1 MGQGVGRHIAAADD
15 HGIVFGAG
23 LGTMKK
29 VSFSMKGPFFGHHPQ
44 FYIGKFQELPQ
55 GIGLGKIQVLRGQD
69 LAHSLSIFDEGIL

>member
-1 MGQGVGRHIAAADD
+1 
-15 HGIVFGAG
+15 
-23 LGTMKK
+23 MKK

-69 LAHSLSIFDEGIL
+69 LAHSLSIFDEASFRQAMPLLVRKATENRKESQT

>member
-1 MGQGVGRHIAAADD
+1 
-15 HGIVFGAG
+15 
-23 LGTMKK
+23 MKK